1 MALVTALLGEA
12 HPLQSEELLIR
23 ARVQSN
29 LEVLRSAT
37 LIGAELLGQAGRLG
51 AITPG
56 AVADLLLVDGDP
68 LSDLGCLA
76 GQGERI
82 PLVVQGGRSLKNF

>member
-1 MALVTALLGEA
+1 MTALLGEA

-29 LEVLRSAT
+29 LDVLRSAT
-37 LIGAELLGQAGRLG
+37 LIGAELLGQTGRLG
-51 AITPG
+51 EIAPG

-68 LSDLGCLA
+68 LSDLGCL

-82 PLVVQGGRSLKNF
+82 PLVMQGGRVRCDELR

>member
-1 MALVTALLGEA
+1 VTDLLGEA
-12 HPLQSEELLIR
+12 HPLQSDELLMR

-37 LIGAELLGQAGRLG
+37 LIGAELLGQSGQLG
-51 AITPG
+51 EIAPG

-82 PLVVQGGRSLKNF
+82 PLVMQGGRVRCNELR